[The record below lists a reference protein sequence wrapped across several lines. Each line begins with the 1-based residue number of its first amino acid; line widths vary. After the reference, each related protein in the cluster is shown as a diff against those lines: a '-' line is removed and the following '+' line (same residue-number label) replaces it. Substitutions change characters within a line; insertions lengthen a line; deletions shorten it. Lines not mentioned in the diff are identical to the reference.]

1 MASATETILGMQIL
15 KSEKSFGV
23 TMLILQIFASK

>member
-1 MASATETILGMQIL
+1 MASATETILGQKCL

-23 TMLILQIFASK
+23 TMLILQLFVSK